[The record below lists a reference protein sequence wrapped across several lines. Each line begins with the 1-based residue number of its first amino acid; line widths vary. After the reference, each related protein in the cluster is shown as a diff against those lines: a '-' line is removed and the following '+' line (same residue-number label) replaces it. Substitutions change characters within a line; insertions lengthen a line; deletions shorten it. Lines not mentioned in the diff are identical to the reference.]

1 MMAKEVV
8 VYFTI
13 EQITLRHQ
21 DTSLVNTLVA
31 KKLSV
36 NQRNE
41 FNGGVRL
48 ERWKTSR
55 ETADGTNDYDKL
67 FSLRNARISAK

>member
-21 DTSLVNTLVA
+21 DTSLVNTPGGKEIIIIGL
-31 KKLSV
+31 KL
-36 NQRNE
+36 
-41 FNGGVRL
+41 
-48 ERWKTSR
+48 WKTSR
-55 ETADGTNDYDKL
+55 ETTDGT
-67 FSLRNARISAK
+67 

>member
-21 DTSLVNTLVA
+21 DTSLVNTPGG
-31 KKLSV
+31 KEIIRKPEKWI
-36 NQRNE
+36 QRWDWS
-41 FNGGVRL
+41 FGKHL
-48 ERWKTSR
+48 ERR
-55 ETADGTNDYDKL
+55 PMA
-67 FSLRNARISAK
+67 LRLRQAIQFK